1 MKIFSQEIFTDRQL
15 RVLQKIH
22 PGYPVNDI
30 RLLRKLSKLG
40 VVKLAPE
47 TGIVVH
53 HPIGFKIRA
62 FYVDDAEMFEIE
74 GYGIYHLQFF
84 DGCFNPFLVRA
95 EVDEKGRVKY
105 F

>member
-1 MKIFSQEIFTDRQL
+1 MKSLSQRLFTKRQL
-15 RVLQKIH
+15 HVLHDIG
-22 PGYPVNDI
+22 PGHIVNDI

-40 VVKLAPE
+40 VIKLAWE

-62 FYVDDAEMFEIE
+62 YYVDDAETFEIE
-74 GYGIYHLQFF
+74 GVGIFHRKFF

-95 EVDEKGRVKY
+95 EGDEKGRVKY

>member
-1 MKIFSQEIFTDRQL
+1 MKSLPQRLFTKRQL
-15 RVLQKIH
+15 QVLHAIR
-22 PGYPVNDI
+22 PGHIIKNI
-30 RLLRKLSKLG
+30 RLLRKLSKMG

-62 FYVDDAEMFEIE
+62 YYVDDAETFEIE
-74 GYGIYHLQFF
+74 GVGILHRKFF

-95 EVDEKGRVKY
+95 EMDEKGRVKY
-105 F
+105 Y